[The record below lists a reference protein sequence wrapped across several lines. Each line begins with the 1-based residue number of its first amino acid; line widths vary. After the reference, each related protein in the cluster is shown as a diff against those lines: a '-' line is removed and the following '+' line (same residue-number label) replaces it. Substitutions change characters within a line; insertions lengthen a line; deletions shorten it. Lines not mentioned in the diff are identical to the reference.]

1 MGSRKTWNFPKLQ
14 PFIWHAVYVW
24 CLSPIDNQYLTTSLT
39 VEGNIEKCEG
49 EKSATCPLKSLCTAM
64 EMLAFVG
71 ILLTLFGELAGKLFF
86 INFFFV
92 HWSMITEILF
102 SITIYWCR
110 NKVNFNWNVLK
121 TTLAILVSQQWSV
134 KLYIYIRCIYMD
146 VVNDRWLFF

>member
-1 MGSRKTWNFPKLQ
+1 MKARIP
-14 PFIWHAVYVW
+14 
-24 CLSPIDNQYLTTSLT
+24 
-39 VEGNIEKCEG
+39 
-49 EKSATCPLKSLCTAM
+49 ATCPLKSLCTAM

-92 HWSMITEILF
+92 QWSMITEILF

-146 VVNDRWLFF
+146 IINDRWLFFLILKDNPHGFWKEIYIGSII